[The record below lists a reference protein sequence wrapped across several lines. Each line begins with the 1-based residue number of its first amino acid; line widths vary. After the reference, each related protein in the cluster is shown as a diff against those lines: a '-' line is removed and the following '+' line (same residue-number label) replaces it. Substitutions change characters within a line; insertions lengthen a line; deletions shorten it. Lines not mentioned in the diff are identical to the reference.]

1 MAIVFT
7 QVPRTV
13 GSRNFK
19 AWTIACDA
27 ADTGPTTQAHLF
39 GAIPLVWFVKH
50 VSAAAPPEVS
60 ILADAT
66 NITITKLGSAGS
78 LGAPYM
84 TVYAARPNSL
94 MK

>member
-7 QVPRTV
+7 QVPSTV

-19 AWTIACDA
+19 AWTVAALA
-27 ADTGPTTQAHLF
+27 ADTGPTTQAHGF

-50 VSAAAPPEVS
+50 VSAAAAPEVS

-66 NITITKLGSAGS
+66 DITITKLAAAGS
-78 LGAPYM
+78 VGAPYL
-84 TVYAARPNSL
+84 TVFAVRPNSL